1 MDHRFGGQHQ
11 YVLFHFRLTYIYVN
25 TSYFIVL
32 LFDHELWFEKSWALQ
47 LQLVTNLNDKV
58 AILVLLP
65 AAKRLAIYL
74 PCQSV
79 DVLCDSYRSTAPL
92 AQRKQIN
99 IPTTPPTHVL
109 DVANVILRHAP
120 HLRLCG
126 HKSKIVSKQQNILL
140 GHWKSCSSYIV
151 VPRPSPPPVL
161 IACSA
166 WCGEG
171 LPGNEATSSPG
182 PFEAT
187 LYLDIASFLCCS

>member
-126 HKSKIVSKQQNILL
+126 HKVKNSIKTAKYSVRTLKKLQQLHRRSQTFSTSSFDRLQCMMRGRLAWERGYIL
-140 GHWKSCSSYIV
+140 
-151 VPRPSPPPVL
+151 PRPIWGYTLFRYSL
-161 IACSA
+161 IS
-166 WCGEG
+166 
-171 LPGNEATSSPG
+171 L
-182 PFEAT
+182 
-187 LYLDIASFLCCS
+187 L